1 MCAFPDRYS
10 VCMIPR
16 FLYLDIVVCTDARG
30 TLSCLEI
37 APNEEPDC
45 LVLFCLFFTG
55 RLAELIGF
63 SRCTKGEKGAGS
75 EGSPLNIAT
84 GARPVNP

>member
-1 MCAFPDRYS
+1 MCVFPDRYS
-10 VCMIPR
+10 VCVIPR
-16 FLYLDIVVCTDARG
+16 FLYLDIVVCTDARD

-37 APNEEPDC
+37 VPNEEPDC
-45 LVLFCLFFTG
+45 FVLFGLVFTG

-63 SRCTKGEKGAGS
+63 SRCTKGEKSAGCG
-75 EGSPLNIAT
+75 GSPLNIAT